1 MKPSP
6 EEVRARP
13 GAVDVLGRR
22 LECAWIGPG
31 PGEAPT
37 IVFLHEGLGSVST
50 WRDFPARL
58 AAASGC
64 GALVYG
70 RAGHGASSP
79 PAGPRS
85 VRYLHEEALDV
96 LPAVLE
102 LFAVPRPF
110 LFGHSDGATIA
121 LLFAGAHPAAA
132 RGVVAEA
139 PHVFVEEEALA
150 GIRRT
155 VSAYEGGGLRERLGR
170 HHGTGTDA
178 LLRAWAGIWT
188 SPEFRGWNVEEALP
202 AITCP
207 VLVVQ
212 GQDDEYGTLRQVESV
227 LARVSGEARSLVLPG
242 CGHAPHAERR
252 DEVLA
257 AAAAFFREVAAR

>member
-1 MKPSP
+1 MSLADDL
-6 EEVRARP
+6 RAHP
-13 GAVDVLGRR
+13 GGVDVLGRR
-22 LECAWIGPG
+22 LECAWSGPS
-31 PGEAPT
+31 PDEAPT

-70 RAGHGASSP
+70 RAGHGASAP

-85 VRYLHEEALDV
+85 VRYLHEEALEV
-96 LPAVLE
+96 LPAL
-102 LFAVPRPF
+102 LARFALPRPF

-121 LLFAGAHPAAA
+121 LLFAAA
-132 RGVVAEA
+132 RPSAVRALVAEA
-139 PHVFVEEEALA
+139 PHVFVEDEALA
-150 GIRRT
+150 GIRRARDAWEAGT
-155 VSAYEGGGLRERLGR
+155 LRERLER
-170 HHGTGTDA
+170 HHGPGADA
-178 LLRAWAGIWT
+178 LFRAWEGIWT
-188 SPEFRGWNVEEALP
+188 SPSFRGWNVEGELA
-202 AITCP
+202 AITCR

-212 GQDDEYGTLRQVESV
+212 GEDDEYGTLRQVESV
-227 LARVSGEARSLVLPG
+227 VSRVAGEARSLVLPG

-257 AAAAFFREVAAR
+257 AAAAFFLSS